1 MTKRRLVYFDFVTHY
16 GGAQRS
22 TVTLLKALTSRFD
35 VHVVDAYGV
44 SQEYTRALL
53 AQDVDVT
60 VLQPGAGV
68 CYIGANG
75 QGMKRVLNLVRQLP
89 ALWHLGRRLRDRVDA
104 LQPDILLTNS
114 YKALALLYA
123 SGMYSRSRVA
133 FYARGWYR
141 RSQVPLLAR
150 YLIKRC
156 HCILAVSPA
165 TAQAL
170 LQWRVPRHRIH
181 VAPTIMDM
189 DHVMAQG
196 ALALADPPPHM
207 DRSKRIVVP
216 AQLVPTK
223 GQHTALE
230 AAHLLKQRGHDFV
243 MWLCGDV
250 KMGVAPGYRRRLANM
265 IGEYGLQ
272 DHCYLLGQRQDL
284 PALVSRAD
292 VLVLPTH
299 TEGFPRTVWEA
310 MLLGCPVVATPVGG
324 IVDLVTDG
332 KTGLLFGLDDKVA
345 LAAAIERVFTDGPL
359 ARELTTNARAF
370 VLERYGPAEAQRQ
383 VEMAL
388 CAAC

>member
-1 MTKRRLVYFDFVTHY
+1 MRKRRLVYFDFVTHY

-44 SQEYTRALL
+44 SQEYARALL
-53 AQDVDVT
+53 AQNVDVT
-60 VLQPGAGV
+60 VLQPGAGTV
-68 CYIGANG
+68 YIGANG
-75 QGMKRVLNLVRQLP
+75 QGTRRILHMIRQLP
-89 ALWHLGRRLRDRVDA
+89 AFWHLGRRLRDRVDS
-104 LQPDILLTNS
+104 LQPEILLTNS
-114 YKALALLYA
+114 YKALALLYV
-123 SGMYSRSRVA
+123 SGMYSRSRIV
-133 FYARGWYR
+133 FYARGWYQ

-170 LQWRVPRHRIH
+170 LQWRVPEDRLH

-189 DHVMAQG
+189 EHVMAQG
-196 ALALADPPPHM
+196 ALAIADPPPHM
-207 DRSKRIVVP
+207 DRSKKIVVP

-223 GQHTALE
+223 GQYTAL
-230 AAHLLKQRGHDFV
+230 AAARRLKQRGHDFV

-250 KMGVAPGYRRRLANM
+250 KMGVAQGYRRRLADM
-265 IGEYGLQ
+265 IGAYGLQ

-284 PALVSRAD
+284 RALVARAD

-299 TEGFPRTVWEA
+299 TEGFPRAVWEA
-310 MLLGCPVVATPVGG
+310 MLLDCPVVATPVGG

-332 KTGLLFGLDDKVA
+332 KTGLLFGLNDDAA
-345 LAAAIERVFTDGPL
+345 LAEAIERLFTDESL

-370 VLERYGPAEAQRQ
+370 VCERYGPVEAQRQ
-383 VEMAL
+383 VEAAL